1 MSHYTISNPALNP
14 KRVFILQK
22 SEVEKRFDPFFYS
35 PLNRLKILEKTNLPK
50 KKLSEVADL
59 KRGKFSHRPRND
71 ERFFGGEYPFIQTG
85 EIVKAS
91 NNYGKIQFSQTLN
104 ELGLSVSKL
113 FDTDVLLITIAANIG
128 DTAILNYPA
137 CFPDSIVAI
146 SSKDENVSLKYL
158 NVYFKFLKKYLE
170 NLAPSA
176 AQKNLTLE
184 QLAPTPVILPTI
196 ESQNQIVEIFDT
208 YISQKQTNEA
218 EAEKLLSSID
228 DYLLEELGITLPTP
242 PENTLKN
249 RMFIANSK
257 DILGSRFDPR
267 FYQNHYLEFYAN
279 LDIVYP
285 TKKVKDLSVYIGSGS
300 TPRAGGDDYTQDE
313 KLGVPFIRITNLK
326 NDTILLDDVLYIK
339 REIHENS
346 LKRTQLNPGDVLM
359 SMAGT
364 IGLTVIVPN
373 FIIEANINQAIA
385 RIVLNSEINRI
396 YFKEILN
403 SIIGKKQTDRLSRP
417 SVQANINFDEI
428 GSLLIPVPPL
438 AKQKEIA
445 DHITNIRN
453 QAQALKDKTKDL
465 LKKASEEI
473 EEILLK

>member
-1 MSHYTISNPALNP
+1 MSSYALKSTFDENRMFIIQKIDIK
-14 KRVFILQK
+14 KRL
-22 SEVEKRFDPFFYS
+22 DPFFYS
-35 PLNRLKILEKTNLPK
+35 PLNRLKILEKTNLSK
-50 KKLSEVADL
+50 KKLSEIADL

-113 FDTDVLLITIAANIG
+113 FDKDVLLITIAANIG
-128 DTAILNYPA
+128 DTAILDYPA

-196 ESQNQIVEIFDT
+196 ENQNKIVEIFDAF
-208 YISQKQTNEA
+208 IFQKQTNEA
-218 EAEKLLSSID
+218 EAEKLLASID
-228 DYLLEELGITLPTP
+228 DYLLGELGITLPTP

-257 DILGSRFDPR
+257 DILGSRFDPHFNKT
-267 FYQNHYLEFYAN
+267 FYNEVFKSFSKSKFNVSKIKDVLENIKTGTTPNQKLEPYADEN
-279 LDIVYP
+279 GIVF
-285 TKKVKDLSVYIGSGS
+285 L
-300 TPRAGGDDYTQDE
+300 RN
-313 KLGVPFIRITNLK
+313 TNLK
-326 NDTILLDDVLYIK
+326 KYNIDLSDTKFIK
-339 REIHENS
+339 TELAKELTYSVKNEVI
-346 LKRTQLNPGDVLM
+346 M
-359 SMAGT
+359 CIAGT
-364 IGLTVIVPN
+364 VGLSAVNNIDKP
-373 FIIEANINQAIA
+373 FSINQNVSALKFFDNQINPDFASYWFNTAIFLELTKRA
-385 RIVLNSEINRI
+385 CSVATIFYLNNDNL
-396 YFKEILN
+396 K
-403 SIIGKKQTDRLSRP
+403 
-417 SVQANINFDEI
+417 
-428 GSLLIPVPPL
+428 LLPIPVPPL
-438 AKQKEIA
+438 DKQKEMA
-445 DHITNIRN
+445 DHITEIRN

-473 EEILLK
+473 EEILLN